1 VTGSHTPGLHL
12 HPSYPGGVL
21 VDLEPLSWGN
31 YTDAVLVYYPSL
43 LSRLVRVSPAGLRPL
58 AALLPEEEQE
68 QIIDTALAAWQ
79 VVR

>member
-43 LSRLVRVSPAGLRPL
+43 LSRLVRV
-58 AALLPEEEQE
+58 LPEEEQE